1 MSKFNLCIIA
11 SMVIGTYACQP
22 AESSTNSANEESSAP
37 YSNNSENLNLNYTV
51 DGEYIYE
58 DGGMRASLTIN
69 GGKWRA
75 STYYK
80 TDKGSKFD
88 SSHVEYKTGIIK
100 DKMLYEKSG
109 IIPIRP
115 VERNNIKMNLGG
127 KEVDLVKIDTNLDN

>member
-1 MSKFNLCIIA
+1 MKKNQLTL
-11 SMVIGTYACQP
+11 IGFLFVVSNACQLTDN
-22 AESSTNSANEESSAP
+22 AIFQEESKIADQIP
-37 YSNNSENLNLNYTV
+37 KKIEELKQDYAV
-51 DGEYIYE
+51 DGEYTYE

-69 GGKWRA
+69 GEKWRA

-100 DKMLYEKSG
+100 DKMLYENSG

-115 VERNNIKMNLGG
+115 VERNKIKMNLGG
-127 KEVDLVKIDTNLDN
+127 KEVDLVKLK